1 MIMMNM
7 EVVKM
12 RSMMTVEVKMIMT
25 IIMIMIKKTEGLE
38 TFMIMR
44 QGKNTFHEK
53 ETKKYNLC
61 IGLLSR
67 PNLNVCE
74 LQT

>member
-25 IIMIMIKKTEGLE
+25 IIMIMMEKTESLE

-44 QGKNTFHEK
+44 QGNILH
-53 ETKKYNLC
+53 C
-61 IGLLSR
+61 H
-67 PNLNVCE
+67 
-74 LQT
+74 